1 MKNQSIET
9 DPNMTEIKVSEKGC
23 KTAIMNMLTVS
34 ELKNMNTM
42 WWGRKDIRNFQEEI
56 LKMKNTVSE
65 VKTSVGGITSR
76 LDLLH

>member
-42 WWGRKDIRNFQEEI
+42 
-56 LKMKNTVSE
+56 
-65 VKTSVGGITSR
+65 
-76 LDLLH
+76 